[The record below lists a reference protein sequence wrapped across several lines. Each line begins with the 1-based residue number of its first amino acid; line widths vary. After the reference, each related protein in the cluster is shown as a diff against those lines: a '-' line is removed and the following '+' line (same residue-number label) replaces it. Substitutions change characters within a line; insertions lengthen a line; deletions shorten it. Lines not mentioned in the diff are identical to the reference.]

1 MIHKATTAD
10 AFQSIDIEVDEGV
23 ATVALCIPERRN
35 ALTAEV
41 KAELSAVVP
50 RLAADQGVAAVVITG
65 RGGVFCAGGDI
76 RNMQNVREGMTVADW
91 RTRMQALSPLI
102 RQLVEMD
109 KPLIAAVDGPA
120 FGAGFGLALTADFVL
135 ATPRARFCASFLR
148 MGLVPD
154 FATTYTLPRIVG
166 PQRAKELLMSA
177 REVSATEAARLGMV
191 LELVEPEDLLARAK
205 TLARGFL
212 HASPMALGMIKQMVS
227 ASLASDLA
235 AALARETDQQALC
248 FQSEPHRAAVDRFLS
263 RQAPA
268 FRWPYTGARS

>member
-1 MIHKATTAD
+1 
-10 AFQSIDIEVDEGV
+10 
-23 ATVALCIPERRN
+23 
-35 ALTAEV
+35 
-41 KAELSAVVP
+41 
-50 RLAADQGVAAVVITG
+50 
-65 RGGVFCAGGDI
+65 
-76 RNMQNVREGMTVADW
+76 
-91 RTRMQALSPLI
+91 
-102 RQLVEMD
+102 
-109 KPLIAAVDGPA
+109 
-120 FGAGFGLALTADFVL
+120 
-135 ATPRARFCASFLR
+135 
-148 MGLVPD
+148 
-154 FATTYTLPRIVG
+154 
-166 PQRAKELLMSA
+166 
-177 REVSATEAARLGMV
+177 MV